1 MPVPPPCA
9 GLGGTTGPADISHF
23 EMRKQQP
30 FMELLTLGTKAY
42 TWVYDQELK
51 VVFGVGVGLSNREKV
66 LDWGSGFQS

>member
-1 MPVPPPCA
+1 MPVHPPCA

-30 FMELLTLGTKAY
+30 FMELLALGTNAY

-51 VVFGVGVGLSNREKV
+51 VVFGVE
-66 LDWGSGFQS
+66 